1 MARQWRSILLNRPW
15 KATMER
21 WPLAKRNLFM
31 LLVIDAGNTNTSLGV
46 FNDSELVAHWRLTT
60 ARSRTVDEY
69 GVHARNLF
77 ELAGIDFK
85 TINAIAIASVV
96 PPLNYTLKTM
106 AESYF
111 HLTPLFVDHT
121 TDTGLTILYQPASDV
136 GADRIVD
143 AVAAIQKYGAPCIV
157 VDFGTATTFNAI
169 NSKAQYVGGAITPG
183 IMISS
188 DALFERTAKLP
199 RVDIRRPQK
208 NNGSTT
214 IAAMQSG
221 LYYGFVGLV
230 DGVLRKMIEEM
241 GTTPRAPRVIAT
253 GGLAS
258 LIATGS
264 EFIEQ
269 VDDTLTLEGL
279 RLVYER
285 NASPKSKVQTPNSES

>member
-1 MARQWRSILLNRPW
+1 
-15 KATMER
+15 
-21 WPLAKRNLFM
+21 M

-46 FNDSELVAHWRLTT
+46 FDGKALVAHWRLTT

-77 ELAGIDFK
+77 ELAGLDFK
-85 TINAIAIASVV
+85 AIDAIAIASVV

-106 AESYF
+106 SETYF
-111 HLTPLFVDHT
+111 HLTPLFVDHST
-121 TDTGLTILYQPASDV
+121 STGLEILYEPASDV

-143 AVAAIQKYGAPCIV
+143 AVAAIEKYGAPCIV

-169 NSKAQYVGGAITPG
+169 DSKGRYVGGAITPG

-208 NNGSTT
+208 VIGSST
-214 IAAMQSG
+214 ITAMQSG
-221 LYYGFVGLV
+221 LYHGFVGLV
-230 DGVLRKMIEEM
+230 DGVLRTMRQEL
-241 GTTPRAPRVIAT
+241 GGSPRVIAT

-264 EFIEQ
+264 EFIEL

-279 RLVYER
+279 RLIYER
-285 NASPKSKVQTPNSES
+285 TSSSKSQAQSPAPTS

>member
-1 MARQWRSILLNRPW
+1 
-15 KATMER
+15 
-21 WPLAKRNLFM
+21 M

-46 FNDSELVAHWRLTT
+46 FAGRELIAHWRLTT

-77 ELAGIDFK
+77 ELAELDFEAID
-85 TINAIAIASVV
+85 AIAIASVV

-106 AESYF
+106 AETYF
-111 HLTPLFVDHT
+111 HLTPMFVDHS
-121 TDTGLTILYQPASDV
+121 TDTGLKILYEPASDV

-143 AVAAIQKYGAPCIV
+143 AVAAIEKYGSPCIV

-169 NSKAQYVGGAITPG
+169 DKEGRYVGGAITPG

-199 RVDIRRPQK
+199 RVDIRRPQRVI
-208 NNGSTT
+208 GTSTVT
-214 IAAMQSG
+214 AMQSG
-221 LYYGFVGLV
+221 LYHGFVGLV
-230 DGVLRKMIEEM
+230 DGVLRTMRQEL
-241 GTTPRAPRVIAT
+241 GGSPRVIAT

-264 EFIEQ
+264 EFIEL
-269 VDDTLTLEGL
+269 VDETLTLEGL
-279 RLVYER
+279 RLIYER
-285 NASPKSKVQTPNSES
+285 TASEE

>member
-1 MARQWRSILLNRPW
+1 
-15 KATMER
+15 
-21 WPLAKRNLFM
+21 M

-46 FNDSELVAHWRLTT
+46 FAGRELTAHWRLTT

-77 ELAGIDFK
+77 ELAELDFEAID
-85 TINAIAIASVV
+85 AIAIASVV

-106 AESYF
+106 AETYF
-111 HLTPLFVDHT
+111 HLTPMFVDHS
-121 TDTGLTILYQPASDV
+121 TDTGLEILYEPASDV

-143 AVAAIQKYGAPCIV
+143 AVAAIEKYGAPCIV

-169 NSKAQYVGGAITPG
+169 DKEGRYVGGAITPG

-199 RVDIRRPQK
+199 RVDIRRPQRVI
-208 NNGSTT
+208 GTSTVT
-214 IAAMQSG
+214 AMQSG
-221 LYYGFVGLV
+221 LYHGFVGLV
-230 DGVLRKMIEEM
+230 DGVLRTMRQEL
-241 GTTPRAPRVIAT
+241 GGSPRVIAT

-264 EFIEQ
+264 EFIEL
-269 VDDTLTLEGL
+269 VDETLTLEGL
-279 RLVYER
+279 RLIYER
-285 NASPKSKVQTPNSES
+285 TASEE